1 MVMADTLVAKDAT
14 LNQARLEAMLSDIVT
29 EARRQ
34 GASASEAAISIE
46 SGLCVTVRMGTVETI
61 EHNRDKGL
69 GVTVYFGQRK
79 GTASTTDFTPA
90 AIKDA
95 VRAACS
101 IARYT
106 AEDDCAGLAAA
117 ELMARDIPDLDL
129 YHPWRLDA
137 EAGIALAE
145 ECEAQAR
152 ATDQRISNS
161 EGATVT
167 SHEGLRAYSNSHGF
181 VGGYAT
187 TRHSLSCAVIA
198 KDVSGMQRDYWY
210 SVARDRQA
218 LEAPAEIGRHAALR
232 TVKRL
237 GARRLATQQA
247 PVIFAAEIA
256 GSLLSHFIRA
266 ISGSNLYRH
275 ATFLEDHLGK
285 QVFPRFVHI
294 HEYPHLK
301 KALGSAPF
309 DNEGVATYAH
319 DLVADGIINSYVM
332 DSYAARKLGMESTGN
347 SGGVHNLLIDT
358 GELDLAGLLQ
368 QMDKG
373 LLVTELMGMGV
384 NIVTGDYSRGAAG
397 YWVEHGEIA
406 FPVEEITIAGNLRD
420 MFMHIRE
427 IGKDIDTRGNI
438 RTGSILIDSITIAGT

>member
-1 MVMADTLVAKDAT
+1 MAETAVARKAT
-14 LNQARLEAMLSDIVT
+14 LNQAMLEAMIGDIVA
-29 EARRQ
+29 EARRL

-46 SGLCVTVRMGTVETI
+46 SGLCVTVRMGAVETI

-79 GTASTTDFTPA
+79 GTASTSDFTPD
-90 AIKDA
+90 AIKEA

-106 AEDDCAGLAAA
+106 AEDDCAGLAKA
-117 ELMARDIPDLDL
+117 ELMAASIPDLDL

-137 EAGIALAE
+137 EAAISLAE

-161 EGATVT
+161 EGATVA
-167 SHEGLRAYSNSHGF
+167 SHEGHRAYGNSHGF
-181 VGGYAT
+181 IGAYAT
-187 TRHSLSCAVIA
+187 TRHSMSCAVIA
-198 KDVSGMQRDYWY
+198 RDDGGMQRDYWY
-210 SVARDRQA
+210 SVARDRHE
-218 LEAPAEIGRHAALR
+218 LETPAGIGRRAAQR

-237 GARRLATQQA
+237 GARRLATQQS

-256 GSLLSHFIRA
+256 GSLLSNFIRA
-266 ISGSNLYRH
+266 ISGGNLYRH
-275 ATFLEDHLGK
+275 ASFLEGQLGK
-285 QVFPRFVHI
+285 QVFPDFVHI
-294 HEYPHLK
+294 YEQPHLK

-319 DLVADGIINSYVM
+319 DLVRNGVIESYVM
-332 DSYAARKLGMESTGN
+332 DSYAARKLGMGSTGN
-347 SGGVHNLLIDT
+347 SGGIHNLLIDT
-358 GELDLAGLLQ
+358 GKLDLAGLLK

-373 LLVTELMGMGV
+373 LLITELMGMGV

-397 YWVEHGEIA
+397 YWVEHGEIVY
-406 FPVEEITIAGNLRD
+406 PVEEITIAGNLRD

-427 IGKDIDTRGNI
+427 IGNDVDLRGNI
-438 RTGSILIDSITIAGT
+438 RTGSIWVDAITIAGT

>member
-1 MVMADTLVAKDAT
+1 MAETLVANEAT
-14 LNQARLEAMLSDIVT
+14 LSQSRLEAMISDIVT
-29 EARRQ
+29 EARHQ

-79 GTASTTDFTPA
+79 GTASTTDFTPG
-90 AIKDA
+90 AIKEA

-106 AEDDCAGLAAA
+106 AEDDCAGLARA
-117 ELMARDIPDLDL
+117 ELMARNIPDLNL
-129 YHPWRLDA
+129 YHPWRIDA
-137 EAGIALAE
+137 EAAITLAE

-167 SHEGLRAYSNSHGF
+167 SHEGLRAYGNSHGF
-181 VGGYAT
+181 IGGYAT
-187 TRHSLSCAVIA
+187 TRHSISCAMIA
-198 KDVSGMQRDYWY
+198 RDENGMQRDYWY
-210 SVARDRQA
+210 SVARDGHE
-218 LEAPAEIGRHAALR
+218 LETPADIGRRAALR

-247 PVIFAAEIA
+247 PVIFAADIA

-266 ISGSNLYRH
+266 ISGGNLYRH
-275 ATFLEDHLGK
+275 ASFLEGWLGK
-285 QVFPRFVHI
+285 QVFPGFVHI
-294 HEYPHLK
+294 HENPHLK

-319 DLVADGIINSYVM
+319 DLVGDGIIESYVM

-358 GELDLAGLLQ
+358 GKLDLAGLLR

-397 YWVEHGEIA
+397 YWVEHGEIS

-420 MFMHIRE
+420 MFMHIQD
-427 IGKDIDTRGNI
+427 IGNDVDTRGNI
-438 RTGSILIDSITIAGT
+438 RTGSIFVDGITIAGT